1 MIPDGYNLTYTGTW
15 KTARFS
21 QASTTID
28 RVSADLARAGLPV
41 RSFTTDAGFFANLPI
56 GVERVAFNVTLH
68 LQVANGLGF
77 QSPDD
82 VISIVRHWV
91 QYETDVFP
99 DADSLP
105 YIADPATG
113 IDVPTGQPAPKAAI
127 DKAGCIAGTSTDL
140 SGSFSLSCWFSN
152 LTQKGL
158 ATTGFLALLIIG
170 GLGLL
175 IFARPAAAAAAAR
188 RGLGGT

>member
-1 MIPDGYNLTYTGTW
+1 MIADQSNVTYVGTW
-15 KTARFS
+15 RTARFA
-21 QASTTID
+21 QASTSINNI
-28 RVSADLARAGLPV
+28 SAKLAGAGLPV
-41 RSFTTDAGFFANLPI
+41 RSFSTDAGFFANLPI
-56 GVERVAFNVTLH
+56 GLERVPFSVTLH
-68 LQVANGLGF
+68 LQVENLTGF

-82 VISIVRHWV
+82 IVSIIRHWV
-91 QYETDVFP
+91 LDETGVYP

-105 YIADPATG
+105 YVQQPGQPEI
-113 IDVPTGQPAPKAAI
+113 PTGEPAPPIAR
-127 DKAGCIAGTSTDL
+127 DKTGCIAGTSTDL
-140 SGSFSLSCWFSN
+140 AGGFSLSCWFSN

-158 ATTGFLALLIIG
+158 ATTGFLALLIVA